1 MIEPASE
8 GSSKLL
14 VGGEIKAPVLVIV
27 GPTASGKTKLA
38 IETAQ
43 KYNGEIISADSRAI
57 YKYVDIASA
66 KPTQKEQSGIK
77 HWGLDIVEPE
87 DFAAIE
93 HQLSAPFTV
102 ADFKKYAEK
111 KIQDVQSRGKLAIVV
126 GGTGLYID
134 ALIYDYQF
142 AGRGVTTKTQPKDQR
157 AQYQEMSVAQLQEY
171 CKNNNIKLPGNFN
184 NKRYLVGAIERSIF
198 GITDRDDRR
207 RTSEQYKVVGI
218 TTKKEELD
226 TKIIQ
231 RIEQMLAQGLV
242 DEYQKVSKL
251 YDKNSEV
258 MRTNAYIVMEKYI
271 AGAVDKKD
279 LVKELVRSD
288 KKLVKKQGT
297 WFKRNEQIIWTE
309 LESAD
314 TIIEQII
321 S

>member
-1 MIEPASE
+1 MIEPVSKSLSKMPVGSE
-8 GSSKLL
+8 
-14 VGGEIKAPVLVIV
+14 VTAPVLVIV

-66 KPTQKEQSGIK
+66 KPTKKEQAGVK
-77 HWGLDIVEPE
+77 HWALDIVEPK
-87 DFAAIE
+87 DFVASK
-93 HQLSAPFTV
+93 HQLSTPFTV
-102 ADFKKYAEK
+102 ADFKKYAEQK
-111 KIQDVQSRGKLAIVV
+111 TKDIQSRGKLAIVV

-134 ALIYDYQF
+134 ALIYDYKF
-142 AGRGVTTKTQPKDQR
+142 AGRGTVRKSRSKDQR
-157 AQYQEMSVAQLQEY
+157 TQYQQMTVAQLQEY

-184 NKRYLVGAIERSIF
+184 NKRYLVGAIERSASD
-198 GITDRDDRR
+198 TSSSNDRKLIDPR
-207 RTSEQYKVVGI
+207 YKVVGI

-226 TKIIQ
+226 TKIVQ
-231 RIEQMLAQGLV
+231 RIEQMLDQGLV
-242 DEYQKVSKL
+242 DEYQKVSKM

-258 MRTNAYIVMEKYI
+258 MRTNAYLVIDKLLT
-271 AGAVDKKD
+271 GAIDKED

-297 WFKRNEQIIWTE
+297 WFKRNEQIVWTE

-314 TIIEQII
+314 SIIEQLIG
-321 S
+321 